1 MDDLRIGQTAQSS
14 KRITDVD
21 LALFAAVTG
30 DFNPAHFDPV
40 YAAGTHFKEPIA
52 HGIIPVGLV
61 SAVMA
66 MKLPGPGTVFI
77 QQTTNFLAPV
87 KVGDVITASV
97 EIIELLEKRRI
108 RLRTK
113 CVNQQ
118 GLTVLEGEALVS
130 VPKKG

>member
-52 HGIIPVGLV
+52 HGIIPVGLI

-118 GLTVLEGEALVS
+118 GVTVLEGEALDS

>member
-52 HGIIPVGLV
+52 HGIIPVGLI

-77 QQTTNFLAPV
+77 QQTANFLAPV

-113 CVNQQ
+113 CINQQ
-118 GLTVLEGEALVS
+118 GVTVLEGEALV
-130 VPKKG
+130 